1 MKAKSVTVS
10 VMAAVA
16 VLGLQTARAQSD
28 KAAAINTPDVAK
40 TLKAAADALGMP
52 RWSGLGGA
60 QLPELDTINRVE
72 FQGSGTTYGSGQG
85 TALKTDYH
93 VALSYNPPAMRV
105 EMTRTNPAGGAPQHT
120 IQTVRENYAWNESE
134 LGAGLEPG
142 KGTATPA
149 MAAVK
154 ERLLQLWILPYGVVK
169 AALAAGDKTK
179 ISTENGVTVVSFP
192 LSGQLAGVTIQAT
205 LDAKNLITKVD
216 TRTDNP
222 ALGNM
227 VTETEY
233 SNYADHGEIP
243 TDVKSPGHI
252 IQKQGGRT
260 VLDIQVKSIDISPYL
275 VFPVPPNVKKE
286 APQESAASK

>member
-1 MKAKSVTVS
+1 MKARMVTVS
-10 VMAAVA
+10 VLTA
-16 VLGLQTARAQSD
+16 VLALAFQIAAAQSD
-28 KAAAINTPDVAK
+28 KAVASNTSDVAK

-52 RWSGLGGA
+52 RWSGLGGS
-60 QLPELDTINRVE
+60 QLPELDTINRIE
-72 FQGSGTTYGSGQG
+72 FQGSGTTYGPGQG
-85 TALKTDYH
+85 PSLKTEYH

-105 EMTRTNPAGGAPQHT
+105 EMTRTNPTGGAPQHT

-142 KGTATPA
+142 KGTVTPA
-149 MAAVK
+149 MATVK

-169 AALAAGDKTK
+169 AALAAGGKTK
-179 ISTENGVTVVSFP
+179 VSRDNGVTVVSFP
-192 LSGQLAGVTIQAT
+192 LSGQLIGVTVEAT
-205 LDAKNLITKVD
+205 LDTKNLVTKVA

-233 SNYADHGEIP
+233 SDYADRGEIP
-243 TDVKSPGHI
+243 TDVKIPGRI
-252 IQKQGGRT
+252 IQKQGGHT
-260 VLDIQVKSIDISPYL
+260 VLDIQIKTVDISPYL
-275 VFPVPPNVKKE
+275 VFPVPANVKKE